1 MAAPLSMT
9 PISCALV
16 INNGL
21 LASWETAKFYLGH
34 GRAFNSAQAMG
45 QGNAQGRYLQTLGFI
60 GAHKKTAAGL
70 SQRRLMWT
78 CPNAQAAIQ
87 LLMNS

>member
-1 MAAPLSMT
+1 M
-9 PISCALV
+9 
-16 INNGL
+16 GY
-21 LASWETAKFYLGH
+21 LARWETAKFSLGH

-45 QGNAQGRYLQTLGFI
+45 KGMRKGGICRLWVSLVST
-60 GAHKKTAAGL
+60 KKTAAGL